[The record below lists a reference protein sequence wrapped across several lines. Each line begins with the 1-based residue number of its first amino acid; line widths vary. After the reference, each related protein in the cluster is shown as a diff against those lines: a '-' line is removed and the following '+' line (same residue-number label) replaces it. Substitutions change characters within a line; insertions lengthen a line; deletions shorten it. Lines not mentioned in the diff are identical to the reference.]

1 MIPATVRK
9 DFPALQQQINGSP
22 LVYLDNAATSQKPQQ
37 VIDAIVSF
45 YSNDN
50 ANIHRSV
57 HTLAARASER
67 YEHARARTAQFIGAR
82 DASSIVFTRNTTEA
96 INLLAT
102 SWGDTEV
109 HEGDE
114 IVLSVME
121 HHSNVVPWQI
131 LANRK
136 GARLRYVGLDADYRL
151 DMDQLRQ
158 ALNSRTRA
166 VCITLASNVLGSITR
181 ISEIVEAAH
190 AVGARVFVDGA
201 QSVPH
206 LAIDVESLGCDAVS
220 FSAHKMLGP
229 TGVGVLWARRELLE
243 SMQPVLGGGSMISL
257 VHDDHS
263 TWADIPQKFEAGTP
277 AIAEV
282 SAFSAALDYLDA
294 VGMDAIR
301 QHEVA
306 LTAYA
311 LDRLTTVPG
320 IRLFG
325 PSNAE
330 DRTGV
335 VSFHLDWGHPHDI
348 STLLDQQGVAIRAGH
363 HCAQPLMRR
372 LGVTAT
378 SRASFYLYNDL
389 ADVDALVDGLARA
402 RGVLRGAA

>member
-1 MIPATVRK
+1 MIPETIRN
-9 DFPALQQQINGSP
+9 DFPALQQQINGFP

-67 YEHARARTAQFIGAR
+67 YEHARARTEQFIGSR
-82 DASSIVFTRNTTEA
+82 DSSSIVFTRNTTEA

-102 SWGDTEV
+102 SWGDTGV

-136 GARLRYVGLDADYRL
+136 GARLRYVGLDANYLL
-151 DMDQLRQ
+151 DMDQLRA

-181 ISEIVEAAH
+181 ITEIVEAAH

-206 LAIDVESLGCDAVS
+206 LAINVESLGCDAMS

-282 SAFSAALDYLDA
+282 SAFSAALDYLDT

-301 QHEVA
+301 EHEIA
-306 LTAYA
+306 LTAHA
-311 LDRLTTVPG
+311 LDRLATVPG
-320 IRLFG
+320 ISLFG
-325 PSNAE
+325 PPNAE

-335 VSFHLDWGHPHDI
+335 VSFHLEWGHPHDV
-348 STLLDQQGVAIRAGH
+348 STLLDQQGIAIRAGH

-372 LGVTAT
+372 LGVNAT
-378 SRASFYLYNDL
+378 SRASFYLYNEM

-402 RGVLRGAA
+402 RAVLRGAA

>member
-1 MIPATVRK
+1 MIPAHVK
-9 DFPALQQQINGSP
+9 DDFPALRQKVNGAP

-45 YSNDN
+45 YTNDN

-57 HTLAARASER
+57 HTLAARASQR
-67 YEHARARTAQFIGAR
+67 YEHARARTARFIGAR
-82 DASSIVFTRNTTEA
+82 DPSSIVFTRNTTEA

-102 SWGDTEV
+102 SWGESAV

-114 IVLSVME
+114 IVLTVME

-136 GARLRYVGLDADYRL
+136 GARLRYVGLDSDFL
-151 DMDQLRQ
+151 VDMDQLRQ
-158 ALNSRTRA
+158 VLSGRTRA

-181 ISEIVEAAH
+181 ITEVVEAAH
-190 AVGARVFVDGA
+190 AAGARVFVDGA

-206 LAIDVESLGCDAVS
+206 LAIDVEALGCDALS

-229 TGVGVLWARRELLE
+229 TGVGVLWAREELLE
-243 SMQPVLGGGSMISL
+243 SMEPALGGGSMIAL
-257 VHDDHS
+257 VHDDYS
-263 TWADIPQKFEAGTP
+263 TWAEIPQKFEAGTP

-282 SAFSAALDYLDA
+282 SAFSAALDYLDM
-294 VGMDAIR
+294 VGMGAIR
-301 QHEVA
+301 EHEVA

-311 LDRLTTVPG
+311 LDRLATVPG
-320 IRLFG
+320 IKLFG
-325 PSNAE
+325 PPNPE

-335 VSFHLDWGHPHDI
+335 VSFHLEWGHPHDV
-348 STLLDQQGVAIRAGH
+348 STLLDQQGIAIRAGH

-372 LGVTAT
+372 LGVPAT
-378 SRASFYLYNDL
+378 SRVSFYLYNEM

-402 RGVLRGAA
+402 RAVLRGAA